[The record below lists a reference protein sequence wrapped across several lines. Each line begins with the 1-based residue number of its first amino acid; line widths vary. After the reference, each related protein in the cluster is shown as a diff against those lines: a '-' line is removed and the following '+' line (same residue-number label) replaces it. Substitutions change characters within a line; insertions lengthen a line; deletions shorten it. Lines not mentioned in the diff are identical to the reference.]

1 MIRSLRGIAFNYIPF
16 IEQEIS
22 AAMQSNDP
30 KLDYCDE
37 IIAVGRKNLI
47 SLLKLQGNK
56 KMLKRVR
63 SNRHE
68 FYLLLLN
75 HSGMTLKMV
84 SLPFWEPANQI
95 DQAA

>member
-1 MIRSLRGIAFNYIPF
+1 MITTLKGVPTKDIPF
-16 IEQEIS
+16 IMKEIS
-22 AAMQSNDP
+22 AAMQSND
-30 KLDYCDE
+30 CNE

-47 SLLKLQGNK
+47 SWLKLLGNK
-56 KMLKRVR
+56 KMLKCVR

-75 HSGMTLKMV
+75 HPGRTLKMV
-84 SLPFWEPANQI
+84 SLPFQETANQI